1 MKKFITLVPLLL
13 CLPTFGQT
21 TNLTFVW
28 DASSGASGYRFYEL
42 FGTSRVF
49 LGSSNT
55 NGIVIPNWNT
65 SQPHTVTVTATNA
78 IGESAQAVP
87 LNVPA
92 APAPVQNLRLIPL
105 TINSAVPGV
114 IEISRDLIDWNQRIR
129 LASAGPGA
137 VAVTWVQYPTEPLM
151 FMRSK
156 VVTPFIT
163 APPLPK

>member
-1 MKKFITLVPLLL
+1 MKTFLALVPLLF
-13 CLPTFGQT
+13 CASAFGQT

-42 FGTSRVF
+42 FGTSRVL

-65 SQPHTVTVTATNA
+65 AQPHTVTVTATNA

-92 APAPVQNLRLIPL
+92 APSPVQNLRLVPL

-129 LASAGPGA
+129 LASAGPGM
-137 VAVTWVQYPTEPLM
+137 VAVTWVQYPTEPLL

-156 VVTPFIT
+156 AGATFI
-163 APPLPK
+163 APPLPTR

>member
-1 MKKFITLVPLLL
+1 MKKFLALVPLLL
-13 CLPTFGQT
+13 SASAFGQT

-28 DASSGASGYRFYEL
+28 DASSGANGYRFYEL
-42 FGTSRVF
+42 SGPNRTLLGTTA
-49 LGSSNT
+49 T

-78 IGESAQAVP
+78 IGESSQATP

-92 APAPVQNLRLIPL
+92 APSPVQNLRLIPL

-156 VVTPFIT
+156 AVATFIT

>member
-1 MKKFITLVPLLL
+1 MKKFLALVPLLF
-13 CLPTFGQT
+13 CASAFGQT

-28 DASSGASGYRFYEL
+28 DTPAGATGYRFYEL
-42 FGTSRVF
+42 FGPNRTLLGTSP
-49 LGSSNT
+49 T
-55 NGIVIPNWNT
+55 NGIVIPNWNIT
-65 SQPHTVTVTATNA
+65 VPHTVTVTATNA
-78 IGESAQAVP
+78 IGESPQATP

-156 VVTPFIT
+156 AGATFT
-163 APPLPK
+163 APPLPTR

>member
-1 MKKFITLVPLLL
+1 MKKFLALVPLLFAASA
-13 CLPTFGQT
+13 FGQT

-28 DASSGASGYRFYEL
+28 DPSVGANGYRFYEL
-42 FGTSRVF
+42 NGANRTLLGTSA
-49 LGSSNT
+49 T

-65 SQPHTVTVTATNA
+65 TVPHTVTVTATNA
-78 IGESAQAVP
+78 IGESPQAAP
-87 LNVPA
+87 LSVPA

-129 LASAGPGA
+129 LATAGPGM
-137 VAVTWVQYPTEPLM
+137 VAVTWVQYPTEPLL

-156 VVTPFIT
+156 AGATFTATPV
-163 APPLPK
+163 PR

>member
-1 MKKFITLVPLLL
+1 MKKFLVLVPLLF
-13 CLPTFGQT
+13 CASAFGQT

-28 DASSGASGYRFYEL
+28 DPSVGATGYRFYEL
-42 FGTSRVF
+42 FGPNRTLLGTS
-49 LGSSNT
+49 GT

-78 IGESAQAVP
+78 LGESAQAVP
-87 LNVPA
+87 LSVPA
-92 APAPVQNLRLIPL
+92 APSPVQNLRLVPL
-105 TINSAVPGV
+105 TINSAVPGT

-129 LASAGPGA
+129 LASAGPGL
-137 VAVTWVQYPTEPLM
+137 VAVTWVQYPTEPLL

-156 VVTPFIT
+156 AGVTFT